1 MRSRWWPIVGTSSTL
16 PVNLAAVPII
26 YFDLSAPQEAEWK
39 AHTILV
45 PSTR

>member
-1 MRSRWWPIVGTSSTL
+1 MRSRWWPIVGMSSIL
-16 PVNLAAVPII
+16 QVNLAAVPII

-45 PSTR
+45 PSTC